1 MPCGAKTTG
10 VKIPAKG
17 FRGGPTYAQSWNYKQ
32 FAFDSYNLTHC
43 GESWCVKP
51 KSIYTNPA
59 ANFGYFGGKPGQ
71 TCGDPYTYYSY
82 WYRRFPDQK
91 KYLNCYFLPYA
102 EPAYYKNSFG
112 YVEGQGKCKP
122 VPNMRFNE
130 VDGGFRYFDRKI
142 NPVSVNKFNYIK
154 SV

>member
-1 MPCGAKTTG
+1 MPCGGKTTG

-17 FRGGPTYAQSWNYKQ
+17 FRGGSNYAQTWNYNQ
-32 FAFDSYNLTHC
+32 FATNSYNLTGC

-59 ANFGYFGGKPGQ
+59 ANFEYFGNKGKQ
-71 TCGDPYTYYSY
+71 TCGDPYTYYNY
-82 WYRRFPDQK
+82 WYRRFPNQT

-102 EPAYYKNSFG
+102 EPAYYYNKFG
-112 YVEGQGKCKP
+112 YEKGQGQCKP
-122 VPNMRFNE
+122 VPNMKYNE
-130 VDGGFRYFDRKI
+130 VSGGFKFFDRKV
-142 NPVSVNKFNYIK
+142 NPVNVNQFNYLK